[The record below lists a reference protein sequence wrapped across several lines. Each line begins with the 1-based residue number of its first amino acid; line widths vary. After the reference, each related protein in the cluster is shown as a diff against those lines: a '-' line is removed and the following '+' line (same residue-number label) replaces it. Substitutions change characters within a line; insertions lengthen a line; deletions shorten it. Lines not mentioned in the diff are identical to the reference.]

1 MAQVKKGNR
10 VKLFYTG
17 KLNDGTV
24 FDTNVGQAPLEFSVG
39 KGKVIKGFETAV
51 LGMTPGQVKTV
62 KIKPVDAY
70 GQKDEALIW
79 TGEASELPAGTSL
92 VAGSEVYFVRADGT
106 PVEGRI
112 SKIEGNQ
119 VTVDGN
125 HPLAGRSLT
134 FEIKLVSIS

>member
-24 FDTNVGQAPLEFSVG
+24 FDTNAGQAPLEFTVG

-62 KIKPVDAY
+62 KIKPADAY
-70 GQKDEALIW
+70 GQKDQALIW
-79 TGEASELPAGTSL
+79 TGETSELPSGTKL
-92 VAGSEVYFVRADGT
+92 EPGSEVYFVRADGT

-112 SKIEGNQ
+112 SKVEGNQ

-134 FEIKLVSIS
+134 FEIKLVSIN